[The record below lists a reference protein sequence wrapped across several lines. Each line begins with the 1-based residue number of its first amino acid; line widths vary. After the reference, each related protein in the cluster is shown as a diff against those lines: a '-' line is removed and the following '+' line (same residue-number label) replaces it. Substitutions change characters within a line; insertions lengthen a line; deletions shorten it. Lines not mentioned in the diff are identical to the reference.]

1 MAKFTHLHVH
11 SHYSLLDGLSRV
23 DELVRRAG
31 DLGFDSL
38 ALTDHGVMYG
48 AIEFYQKAKKAG
60 INPIIGCELYIAAE
74 GMKDK
79 RPGVDDKR
87 FHLTVLAKDYAGYR
101 NLIRIVT
108 AAHLDGFY
116 YKPRADKALL
126 REFARGL
133 IALSGCLTGEIP
145 RAILSRRLDTAF
157 ILIAEYQEIF
167 GKENFYLELGS
178 HPNIPEQKIVNDAL
192 VELSA
197 KTGAKVVGV
206 NDIHYTRAEDRD
218 AQDILV
224 SVQTGNRLDPP
235 NRLTMKADDFSMKST
250 QDMAEFFKDTP
261 AAIESTQE
269 IASRVAI
276 EIPMGKPLLPPFA
289 VPDGQSPQGYLE
301 SLARDGLKRRYGPA
315 TLSGDTSESKA
326 ILERFRHEMEIIK
339 ETGFVTYFL
348 IVQDLVG
355 WAKKNGIIVGPG
367 RGSGPSSIVAY
378 LLGITNVDPLAY
390 NLIFERFLNPS
401 RISMPD
407 FDLDFSDRRRD
418 EVIDYAARVYG
429 RDHVA
434 QIITFGTMAARA
446 AIRDTGR
453 ALGMPYSFCDVAAKM
468 IPFHM
473 TLADSLKSVPEFKA
487 LYDSRDDAKR
497 LIENAMKLEGVA
509 RHASTHA
516 CGVVITPEVLT
527 DYLPLQLATKSVSKD
542 EKQNGENEKVVVTQY
557 EMHAVEDL
565 GLLKIDFLG
574 LRNLTII
581 EDAAR
586 IIRERHH
593 IELDMDAIPLTDRE
607 TFRIFR
613 EAKTNGIFQFESSG
627 MKRYLKE
634 LQPTAFE
641 DLIAM
646 VSLYRPG
653 PMELIPSFI
662 ARKHGR
668 ERITYLHPRLESIL
682 KPTYGIGVYQ
692 EQMLEIT
699 RDLAGFS
706 YAEADTMRRA
716 IGKKIKSLLDEQCE
730 RLIAGMVANDI
741 PKKTAEAIWELFPP
755 FARYGF
761 NKSHATC
768 YALIAYQT
776 AYLKAHWPAEFMAAL
791 MTAEGFDVERVGFL
805 VDEVKSLGL
814 AILPPSVQNSNAT
827 FTVVSEKEIRFGLGS
842 VKNVGTNVVAAVIAA
857 RNEGGAF
864 RSIEDFVTRVQSK
877 DLNKKSFESLIK
889 CGAFDELGER
899 GLFLAN
905 LDRIL
910 DFAREAQKA
919 NAAGQTSLFGGDEL
933 AAVSLLR
940 LEPAPPAEK
949 RDRLSWEKELI
960 GLYLSEHPL
969 DEYRERL
976 AKKVTAGCGGL
987 GGQPADALVTIG
999 GLVSSMKRI
1008 TTKAGSPMLFVQL
1021 EDQSGKTEILV
1032 FPRLLEKSAEIWQ
1045 PDKILLVRGRISRDR
1060 DEPKVL
1066 ADEVVEVA

>member
-1 MAKFTHLHVH
+1 MKFTHLHVH

-31 DLGFDSL
+31 DLGFDAL

-60 INPIIGCELYIAAE
+60 INPILGCELYIAAE
-74 GMKDK
+74 GMRDK

-101 NLIRIVT
+101 NLILIVT

-116 YKPRADKALL
+116 YKPRADKNLL
-126 REFARGL
+126 RECSQGL

-145 RAILSRRLDTAF
+145 RAILSRRLDTAER
-157 ILIAEYQEIF
+157 LIAEYQEIF

-192 VELSA
+192 IALSA

-206 NDIHYTRAEDRD
+206 NDIHYTRPEDRD

-224 SVQTGNRLDPP
+224 SVQTGNRLGDE

-250 QDMAEFFKDTP
+250 QDMAEFFKDIP

-269 IASRVAI
+269 IASRIAI
-276 EIPMGKPLLPPFA
+276 DIPMGKPLLPPFA
-289 VPDGQSPQGYLE
+289 VPDGQSPAAYLE
-301 SLARDGLKRRYGPA
+301 SLAREGLRRRYGQDALTAKTPEA
-315 TLSGDTSESKA
+315 LVA
-326 ILERFRHEMEIIK
+326 RERLRHELEIIR
-339 ETGFVTYFL
+339 ETGFATYFL

-355 WAKKNGIIVGPG
+355 WAKKNGIVVGPG
-367 RGSGPSSIVAY
+367 RGSAAGSLVSYV
-378 LLGITNVDPLAY
+378 LGITNIDPLPY
-390 NLIFERFLNPS
+390 NLVFERFLNPN

-407 FDLDFSDRRRD
+407 IDLDFSDRRRD
-418 EVIDYAARVYG
+418 EVIEYAARVYG

-453 ALGMPYSFCDVAAKM
+453 ALGMPYSFCDIAAKM

-487 LYDSRDDAKR
+487 LYESRDDAKR

-516 CGVVITPEVLT
+516 CGVVITPEALT
-527 DYLPLQLATKSVSKD
+527 NYLPLQLATKSGSKN

-557 EMHAVEDL
+557 EMHAVDDL

-586 IIRERHH
+586 IIRARHR

-607 TFRIFR
+607 TFRMFR
-613 EAKTNGIFQFESSG
+613 EGKTNGIFQFESNG

-634 LQPTAFE
+634 LEPTAFE

-668 ERITYLHPRLESIL
+668 ERITYLHPRLEPIL

-692 EQMLEIT
+692 EQMMQIT

-706 YAEADTMRRA
+706 LAEADTMRRA
-716 IGKKIKSLLDEQCE
+716 IGKKIKSLLDEQRE
-730 RLIAGMVANDI
+730 RLIAGMVANAI
-741 PKKTAEAIWELFPP
+741 PKKTAEQIWELFPP

-805 VDEVKSLGL
+805 VDEVKALGL

-842 VKNVGTNVVAAVIAA
+842 VKNVGTNVVAAIIAA
-857 RNEGGAF
+857 RNDGGAF
-864 RSIEDFVTRVQSK
+864 RSLEDFVTRVQSK
-877 DLNKKSFESLIK
+877 DLNKKSFESLVK

-910 DFAREAQKA
+910 NFAREAQKA
-919 NAAGQTSLFGGDEL
+919 NAAGQTSLFGGDET
-933 AAVSLLR
+933 AAASLLR

-949 RDRLSWEKELI
+949 RDRLLWEKELI

-987 GGQPADALVTIG
+987 NGQPPDALVTVG